1 MKNRING
8 PEKIWVI
15 EAKPEREELVCS
27 CCAALGYRLEKARR
41 DEHADTEL
49 IFLLEDAALADA
61 EKIRQCSAVFEQ
73 LAEIDRR
80 VTRFYL
86 EKVCLV
92 GMAGAF
98 CLGLS
103 FVALRLKLHI
113 LFTLLLLLGLFG
125 CTITLSLR
133 PLVTGMG
140 QKKLSGG
147 EAALLAELEA
157 LLKQNDEKQ
166 NDGGNEA

>member
-1 MKNRING
+1 M
-8 PEKIWVI
+8 
-15 EAKPEREELVCS
+15 
-27 CCAALGYRLEKARR
+27 
-41 DEHADTEL
+41 
-49 IFLLEDAALADA
+49 
-61 EKIRQCSAVFEQ
+61 FEQ